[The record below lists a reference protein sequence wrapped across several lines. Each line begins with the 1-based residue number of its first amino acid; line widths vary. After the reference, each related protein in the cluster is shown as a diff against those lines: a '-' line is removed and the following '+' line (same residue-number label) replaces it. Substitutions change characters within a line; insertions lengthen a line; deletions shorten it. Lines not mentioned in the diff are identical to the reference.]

1 MFARCPKC
9 QAVFRVTPAQLQAR
23 GGMVRCGHCHAPFR
37 ADLNQVV
44 DPAGVP
50 ATPTVHEEPPTAQ
63 KKKKRKRRVASPL
76 PEEPAIPELA
86 LEFPM
91 LRPRVPAAV
100 WALGITLALAVLAGQ
115 LGYLYRAD
123 ISRVPQLAPVVE
135 QFCALIGCEIR
146 PPHDVRRIELLD
158 RTRISPHPSFENVL
172 RIRVVMVNRAS
183 FAQPYPQME
192 VSLTDS
198 NGALLARRQF
208 SHRQYLGDAQPGNVN
223 MAPDVAV
230 NALLDVTNPD
240 GRASGYEI
248 RLLPA
253 P

>member
-9 QAVFRVTPAQLQAR
+9 QAVFRVTAAQLQAR
-23 GGMVRCGHCHAPFR
+23 GGMVRCGHCHTPFR
-37 ADLNQVV
+37 ADLNQVAE
-44 DPAGVP
+44 PAGVP
-50 ATPTVHEEPPTAQ
+50 AASTVRDEPSAAS
-63 KKKKRKRRVASPL
+63 KKKRRKRRVASP
-76 PEEPAIPELA
+76 PAPVTPELA
-86 LEFPM
+86 FEYPIA
-91 LRPRVPAAV
+91 RPRVPAAV
-100 WALGITLALAVLAGQ
+100 WALGIALALAVLAGQ
-115 LGYLYRAD
+115 FGYLYRAE
-123 ISRVPQLAPVVE
+123 ISRVPQLTPVVE

-158 RTRISPHPSFENVL
+158 RTRISPHPGFENVL

-183 FAQPYPQME
+183 FPQPYPQME

-198 NGALLARRQF
+198 NGALLARRLF
-208 SHRQYLGDAQPGNVN
+208 SPRQYLGDAQPGNVN
-223 MAPDVAV
+223 MTPDVAV

>member
-9 QAVFRVTPAQLQAR
+9 QAVFRVTAAQLQAR
-23 GGMVRCGHCHAPFR
+23 GGMVRCGHCHSAFR
-37 ADLNQVV
+37 ADLNQVAE
-44 DPAGVP
+44 PAEGPV
-50 ATPTVHEEPPTAQ
+50 APTVPKEPLTAA
-63 KKKKRKRRVASPL
+63 KKKKRKRRVASPPP
-76 PEEPAIPELA
+76 PEPTIPELA

-91 LRPRVPAAV
+91 VRPRVPATV
-100 WALGITLALAVLAGQ
+100 WMLGITLALAVLAGQ
-115 LGYLYRAD
+115 FIYLYRAE
-123 ISRVPQLAPVVE
+123 IVRVPRLTPMIE

-172 RIRVVMVNRAS
+172 RIRVVMVNRAG
-183 FAQPYPQME
+183 FPQPYPQME

-208 SHRQYLGDAQPGNVN
+208 GPRQYLGDIPPENVN